1 MEQVGRGTQYT
12 RMLQL
17 QIKMKTKLNKNK
29 IKNIWHFNTR
39 GTFTMKDLYR
49 KSAKLILDILE
60 SVQKESKVL
69 LKQCQSDKN
78 CNLETYE
85 NIVDKCKELE
95 YTIEEIKELL

>member
-1 MEQVGRGTQYT
+1 
-12 RMLQL
+12 
-17 QIKMKTKLNKNK
+17 MKELS
-29 IKNIWHFNTR
+29 
-39 GTFTMKDLYR
+39 R

>member
-1 MEQVGRGTQYT
+1 
-12 RMLQL
+12 
-17 QIKMKTKLNKNK
+17 
-29 IKNIWHFNTR
+29 
-39 GTFTMKDLYR
+39 MKDLSR

-95 YTIEEIKELL
+95 YTIQEIKELL